1 MSNFPHLN
9 AETKNRMQL
18 SGDERIF
25 LMNQDQW
32 VGYSHAR
39 LILERMEELLKF
51 PKNSRMPNMLLI
63 GRTNNGKTQILRRF
77 RELHPATD
85 NYGEEAISVPVVYV
99 QAPAVPDEKRLYAD
113 ILNTLFA
120 KYSVSDHPHKLLSN
134 VKDKFSRI
142 GVRMLIIDELNSL
155 ISGSSAKQR
164 QFLTVLKHLSNELQ
178 IPIVGAG
185 TEDAVRAIQT
195 DPQLANRFVPMTL
208 PKWGFDTEF
217 RRFLASYE
225 QMLPLTYPS
234 NLSEKIIAHDI
245 WARAEG
251 TIGETVT
258 LLKASARYAIRN
270 GLEKIDIDVL
280 DKSGYEKP
288 SDRKKKLMDL

>member
-1 MSNFPHLN
+1 MSDFPHLN
-9 AETKNRMQL
+9 AETQNRMRL
-18 SGDERIF
+18 SRDERIF

-39 LILERMEELLKF
+39 MILDRMEELLNF
-51 PKNSRMPNMLLI
+51 PRISRMPNMLLV
-63 GRTNNGKTQILRRF
+63 GSTNNGKTQILKRF
-77 RELHPATD
+77 RELHPGND
-85 NYGEEAISVPVVYV
+85 NLGEEAISVPVVYV

-142 GVRMLIIDELNSL
+142 GVRMLIIDELNSIL
-155 ISGSSAKQR
+155 SGSSARQR

-178 IPIVGAG
+178 IPIVAAG
-185 TEDAVRAIQT
+185 TEDAIRAIKT
-195 DPQLANRFVPMTL
+195 DRQLENRFNPMIL

-225 QMLPLTYPS
+225 QMLPLSYPS
-234 NLSEKIIAHDI
+234 NLSEKILAHDI

-258 LLKASARYAIRN
+258 LLKASARYAISN
-270 GLEKIDIDVL
+270 GIEKIDIDVL

-288 SDRKKKLMDL
+288 SARRKALKDH